1 MWLVVTHGGRT
12 LRRELAPGQA
22 LVLGRGTDCDIA
34 IDDVMMS
41 RRHARIA
48 LAPGGVQVEDLGSR
62 NGTFLLRTTREHV
75 DATARRDE
83 ARLPANRAQ
92 RLDVDAVLQIGA
104 AVVTLGGPGDAPPAP
119 GVVPGIVIVSDA
131 MRDLHHLAAKVA
143 RSDITVLLLGESG
156 VGKEVLAAAIHA
168 RSPRAHGP
176 FVTLNCA
183 AVAEGVLE
191 SELFG
196 HARGAFT
203 GAVRDKPGHL
213 EAADGGTVF
222 LDEIG
227 ELPAALQ
234 AKLLRVLEDRRVTRV
249 GELAP
254 RAIDVR
260 FVAATNRNLVMAIG
274 GGTFR
279 EDLYHR
285 LDGIALT
292 IPPLRERADEIVPLA
307 EAFARGRAALAPDA
321 IAALRAHAWPG
332 NVRELKNVIER
343 AVVLADGG
351 RITMRDLQ
359 LAAPVAPARPTAQ
372 TLPARSE
379 AVERAAIVEAL
390 ERCAGNQTKAA
401 HVLGISRRMLVARLG
416 KYDLPRPR
424 K

>member
-12 LRRELAPGQA
+12 LRRALAPGQA
-22 LVLGRGTDCDIA
+22 LVLGRGSECDIA

-48 LAPGGVQVEDLGSR
+48 LAPGGAQVEDLGSS

-92 RLDVDAVLQIGA
+92 RLDADAVLQIGA
-104 AVVTLGGPGDAPPAP
+104 AVVTLGGSGDAPPTP
-119 GVVPGIVIVSDA
+119 GVIVASDA

-168 RSPRAHGP
+168 RSPRARGP

-260 FVAATNRNLVMAIG
+260 FVAATNRNLATAIDAG
-274 GGTFR
+274 AFR

-351 RITMRDLQ
+351 RITARDLQ
-359 LAAPVAPARPTAQ
+359 LAAPAAPARPQ
-372 TLPARSE
+372 TLPDRTDE
-379 AVERAAIVEAL
+379 VERAAIVEAL

-401 HVLGISRRMLVARLG
+401 NVLGISRRMLVARLG
-416 KYDLPRPR
+416 KYNLPRPR